1 MVHVHYILFVFP
13 ISSMNLNTDASG
25 GDKEENDNDH
35 IAIPL
40 LMRNALP
47 DVQGYEKNEKTDIAM
62 RPVQVSIVG

>member
-1 MVHVHYILFVFP
+1 
-13 ISSMNLNTDASG
+13 MNFNTDASG

-47 DVQGYEKNEKTDIAM
+47 DVQGYEKNEKTDIAT
-62 RPVQVSIVG
+62 RPEQVSVVG